1 MCNTTYN
8 QLQLCSMLLE
18 GKKVHD
24 IAWTDKSKYIIFDRD
39 TDAILDNDGDIVA
52 YSLAMFFI
60 DGCGDERWEEYL

>member
-24 IAWTDKSKYIIFDRD
+24 VAWTDKRKYFYFDRD
-39 TDAILDNDGDIVA
+39 IDAILDNGGVIVA
-52 YSLAMFFI
+52 CTLAMFFI
-60 DGCGDERWEEYL
+60 EGCGDELWEEY